1 MKIYVVQEGEYSD
14 RHIVGVY
21 TNKEQA
27 RLNSLAYFNRDM
39 EEYEANASVVNVS
52 KRMFL
57 LVKYRYTD
65 GIIVKAT
72 LCSGVRW
79 LRLDD
84 DNPGIAFVAVDLDN
98 DRLYK
103 SVIRYG
109 KRSGLLK
116 KIVQDKF
123 AELLGRYEMSK
134 DELYEEHKRKYYE
147 EFNRKY
153 GKYIGMFCS
162 SSSSFTLDGN
172 REDRNELQ
180 L

>member
-1 MKIYVVQEGEYSD
+1 MKIYVVTEGDYSD
-14 RHIVGVY
+14 YHIVGVF

-27 RLNSLAYFNRDM
+27 RLNSMAYVGREV
-39 EEYEANASVVNVS
+39 EEYEANASVANVS
-52 KRMFL
+52 ERMFMM
-57 LVKYRYTD
+57 VTYRYTD
-65 GIIVKAT
+65 GLIVDAT

-79 LRLDD
+79 LRLAEDS
-84 DNPGIAFVAVDLDN
+84 PGIAYVSVDLDN

-134 DELYEEHKRKYYE
+134 DELYKVHKQKYQE
-147 EFNRKY
+147 EFEKKY
-153 GKYIGMFCS
+153 GQYNVMFCS
-162 SSSSFTLDGN
+162 SSLSFLKE
-172 REDRNELQ
+172 EDAEDE
-180 L
+180 